1 MGILCP
7 RTPSFLKIGVPNP
20 EEYHLEVGKAVLIRK
35 TIFFRDVESREE
47 FCEKNKIKFVPP
59 RYPGPDFDYFEADLE
74 ECLRVL
80 FPNAVVT
87 CVRTG
92 TWSGYGHGRE
102 TIRAQNGDGTL
113 IYECTWIAHCE
124 GPGYSCSYD
133 HGPWYKY
140 GQIKN
145 IPIPV
150 DPETRIAEAVLR
162 YFDGKYPS
170 IELKKLALKV
180 LEEHRPVEEVA

>member
-1 MGILCP
+1 MAMRAL
-7 RTPSFLKIGVPNP
+7 LKIGVIDP
-20 EEYHLEVGKAVLIRK
+20 EYDHLEVGKVVLKRN
-35 TIFFRDVESREE
+35 TLFFRDAESREE
-47 FCEKNKIKFVPP
+47 FCKNNKIKFVPP
-59 RYPGPDFDYFEADLE
+59 RYPGPDFDYYEADLE

-87 CVRTG
+87 CTRSG

-113 IYECTWIAHCE
+113 IYECDRIARCE

-140 GQIKN
+140 GKN
-145 IPIPV
+145 KSCPPV
-150 DPETRIAEAVLR
+150 DLETRIAEAVLR
-162 YFDGKYPS
+162 YYGIS
-170 IELKKLALKV
+170 I
-180 LEEHRPVEEVA
+180 

>member
-1 MGILCP
+1 MAAHAL
-7 RTPSFLKIGVPNP
+7 LKIGIPNL
-20 EEYHLEVGKAVLIRK
+20 EEDHLEVGKVVLIRK
-35 TIFFRDVESREE
+35 TLFFRDAESREE
-47 FCEKNKIKFVPP
+47 FLKFVKFVPP
-59 RYPGPDFDYFEADLE
+59 RYAGPDFDYFEADLE

-87 CVRTG
+87 STRSG

-113 IYECTWIAHCE
+113 IYECTWIARCE

-133 HGPWYKY
+133 HGPWYRY
-140 GQIKN
+140 GQIKI
-145 IPIPV
+145 IPPV
-150 DPETRIAEAVLR
+150 DPEKRLAEAVLR

-170 IELKKLALKV
+170 IELKKLAEAV
-180 LEEHRPVEEVA
+180 LEESRGREVS